1 LADEHVYIVDDDPD
15 IRASLGLLL
24 EAEGMTPRCL
34 ETPEALLATVTPDD
48 AGCLLLDIRLPGM
61 DGLALQSALK
71 RQGIALPI
79 IFISGHGDI
88 PMAVEA
94 VSTGALDFLEKPLDE
109 DQLLEQVH
117 RALAEDREARR
128 HAQDQAAIDERLAR
142 LTDRE
147 REVMELMLMGRL
159 NKLIADNLGL
169 SVRTVEIH
177 RARVL
182 EKLEARNAPE
192 MVRLVLSSS
201 AYQDWLL

>member
-1 LADEHVYIVDDDPD
+1 MADEHVYIVDDDPD